1 MNSKFMKFCSI
12 VLTITL
18 LINLLPMQ
26 VLGAE
31 FNFLFSDSEDIPEKW
46 FYTNQMGDP
55 GEATIVEEI
64 VDARTEYSKEY
75 LMSNGLNM
83 IVVYPEAVHYEENN
97 EWKEIDNTLKAVGTG
112 ANASYINTAGEWT
125 VSFPQQLNSNKTVSI
140 SRDGYTL
147 NFGLAGELTIPGF
160 QEISVMS
167 TGKATDINESAQLFS
182 VDLGNLASAVIE
194 DLDLSSLRESMEY
207 PETFVESIFSQ
218 LKYNNVYGNTDIVY
232 DLSSRTVKESIVIES
247 YDAELYGYRYT
258 LNTGTMVPVL
268 EEDGSITLYAP
279 DNTEVVMS
287 MPAPYMIDKAG
298 ETSFDIEVTL
308 EPSENGYVLTYH
320 MPMDW
325 LADESRAWPVVL
337 DPIVEAG
344 TSSSNILDHFVAEY
358 YSASNS
364 SGSLMCGYYPDFGKM
379 RTFIKFSNIP
389 TLSAADVI
397 VNATLS
403 LTYLGGTTGTTTI
416 GAHKVNA
423 NWTTGSITWANKPS
437 HDNTIEDYAHV
448 GNSGRY
454 SWNITDIARGWY
466 ETQNTGVMLK
476 ALDTIENGTA
486 NNWKKFY
493 SVDYSIYNTERW
505 PSLIIQYRNA
515 SGIESYWDYTAHG
528 AGRAGTG
535 YINDYSGNLVWVRT
549 DLGFGGNRMPVSI
562 SHIYNSNYVTDS
574 SVVDYGV
581 GSGWRTNYNQRA
593 YKPSGASY
601 YIWEDGDGTKHYFYP
616 NSDNSAYVDEDGL
629 ELTLT
634 VESSCVKIADKNG
647 NTSYFDSSYGR
658 LYRTEN
664 NQEIKSDIDITYTTT
679 TGYKISTIK
688 DGVDRTYNFTYNSSG
703 LLEKITYVGKGASEI
718 SSVSYSY
725 TGNNL
730 TQITDKDS
738 KYSTFGYTNN
748 YLTSVTDVDG
758 YRLSYTYNS
767 QNRVASVTEKQVKN
781 DGSTIDGGS
790 LTITYTQNQTKFV
803 DHNGN
808 VQIMQFND
816 WGNTISIQDGEGR
829 AQYAQYA
836 LNNSADSSKSVN
848 DKTLKAN
855 QLRISSRMQN
865 TVCNFEFGGNFE
877 RGTSW
882 WTSLN
887 GSVTLS
893 SSSEQAY
900 YGSKSMKLVRTSP
913 GAISGVYGVQINVDP
928 SGLPTLTF
936 SAYVKTG
943 LGANALLAFVDQN
956 GNAFSTSE
964 VVGSDSDWTRLQ
976 VSYAPPGCETETQI
990 YPAILTTN
998 VGTVYIDCVL
1008 VESMPTASRYNLLDY
1023 GDYWG
1028 EHRLSDTNIWVKSSG
1043 MSSSDDS
1050 YDSHGN
1056 LPTSNMEVTAL
1067 SITGDPTLQKYVS
1080 QTVTQTGVAGDCYV
1094 LAGWAY
1100 GNSVPAIVNTDG
1112 TQREFGLRLIFNN
1125 TDGSTDSHFV
1135 SFSSNIPTGDH
1146 WQYAATPAVA
1156 KKAYSSITVQ
1166 VVYNYGANTVLFDG
1180 IQLFKESFGSSYD
1193 YDEDGNLKTVT
1204 DLQNTV
1210 TNYEYENNNL
1220 TSILENNKAKMRY
1233 EYDNWH
1239 NVVKAVT
1246 QTKDDSGNIVDGIV
1260 YEFEYDDYGNNTLV
1274 KVVNGSNTISTTATY
1289 TSDYNRMLT
1298 STDDLANV
1306 TTYCY
1311 NENTNVLEWVQYPN
1325 DTETSRTTYT
1335 YDSMYRMASATAAV
1349 SGLSSGTA
1357 LTASYTYTNDLL
1369 TEIETGS
1376 TTYSFS
1382 YGDFAQRS
1390 SIKIGSRT
1398 LASYAYT
1405 NDQNRYLDRLT
1416 YGNGDTVDYEYDS
1429 DGRVILE
1436 TFEDGSTVSYEY
1448 DNTGALATMTDSKTG
1463 RKTTYYYD
1471 LTDRLMKYVE
1481 SSSGYSHDV
1490 EYTYDSLN
1498 NLAKLVETINGAKH
1512 TTDYTYDYQNRLT
1525 ETRYNDLANGNDVTE
1540 EVQYDEHGR
1549 LDATIIKNNNSIVL
1563 DSWFQYDY
1571 GNSTYAYTSSLERV
1585 HISARTGYIL
1595 NIIYEHDDNGN
1606 IVSYSFSSGH
1616 SIEGSGWDTETAI
1629 RMGESYYHYD
1639 SANQLVREDNIWLGK
1654 TFVWTYDDAANITS
1668 CKEYPY
1674 IYNWKPVTG
1683 TPTKTST
1690 YTYGDSAWGDL
1701 LTAYNGVQ
1709 WDYDQIGNLT
1719 NDGTWMYTWQN
1730 GRKLASMSNG
1740 STTWNY
1746 TYDANGMRTSR
1757 TNGSTT
1763 YNYVYNGDQ
1772 LVQMTK
1778 GSDTLYFTYGA
1789 IGPTTVTWNGT
1800 TYYYALNGQGDVVG
1814 IFDSSGNCVTK
1825 YNWDNAWGYNPEPEG
1840 SMADTLGTLNP
1851 LRYRSYVYDEET
1863 ELYYLQSRYYNPEI
1877 CRFINADNYPT
1888 TGQGLTGNNMFAYCG
1903 NNPVSRKDAG
1913 GEFWNVVVGAVIGAV
1928 VNTVVSYAAA
1938 KMAGEEFSL
1947 ADAGVAF
1954 ASGAITGAVAA
1965 TGLGAI
1971 GQAVVGGAVGFG
1983 GSVLNNVLEG
1993 EDISWKS
2000 AAINGVAGF
2009 AGGLIGGNGIRKA
2022 GGKLDIAKKAL
2033 DHATSLKNTG
2043 AKMVRNTVT
2052 KNLKKAAAAYADVYA
2067 TESLITLGRFYAGA
2081 WGAAI
2086 ISKGGSQ
2093 LLN

>member
-1 MNSKFMKFCSI
+1 MNSRFMKFCSI
-12 VLTITL
+12 VLTLAL

-31 FNFLFSDSEDIPEKW
+31 LDSLQSGDKTSTNLFYMSE
-46 FYTNQMGDP
+46 MGDP
-55 GEATIVEEI
+55 GEASIVGEI
-64 VDARTEYSKEY
+64 VSERTEYSKEY

-83 IVVYPEAVHYEENN
+83 IVVYPEAVHFEKGNTWE
-97 EWKEIDNTLKAVGTG
+97 EIDNTLKTVGVG
-112 ANASYINTAGEWT
+112 SNARYTNTAGEWT
-125 VSFPQQLNSNKTVSI
+125 VSFPQQLTSNKLVTI

-147 NFGLAGELTIPGF
+147 SFGLAGELSV
-160 QEISVMS
+160 QENTDASVMALEQFE
-167 TGKATDINESAQLFS
+167 GVPGNEFELT
-182 VDLGNLASAVIE
+182 VDFGSLANAVIGE
-194 DLDLSSLRESMEY
+194 LDLTSLRESMEY
-207 PETFVESIFSQ
+207 PETFVETIFSQ
-218 LKYNNVYGNTDIVY
+218 LKYNNVYGSTDIIY
-232 DLSSRTVKESIVIES
+232 DLNAKQVKESIVIEA
-247 YDAELYGYRYT
+247 YDPTLYGYQYI
-258 LNTGTMVPVL
+258 LNTGAMVPVI
-268 EEDGSITLYAP
+268 EDDGSISLYNQ
-279 DNTEVVMS
+279 DRTEIVMT
-287 MPAPYMIDKAG
+287 MPAPYMVDSAG
-298 ETSFDIEVTL
+298 ATSYDVDVTL
-308 EPSENGYVLTYH
+308 EAEGSSYVLAYH
-320 MPMDW
+320 MPMAW
-325 LADESRAWPVVL
+325 LAEETRVWPVVL

-344 TSSSNILDHFVAEY
+344 TSTSNILDHFVTEY

-364 SGSLMCGYYPDFGKM
+364 SGSLMCGYYTDFGKM

-397 VNATLS
+397 VDATLS
-403 LTYLGGTTGTTTI
+403 LTYLGGTTGNTTI

-423 NWTTGSITWANKPS
+423 NWTTGTITWANQPS
-437 HDNTIEDYAHV
+437 HDTVIEDYVHV

-454 SWNITDIARGWY
+454 SWKITDIARGWY
-466 ETQNTGVMLK
+466 ETENTGVMLK
-476 ALDTIENGTA
+476 ALESVENGTA
-486 NNWKKFY
+486 DNWKKFY

-505 PSLIIQYRNA
+505 PSLTIQYRNA

-535 YINDYSGNLVWVRT
+535 YVNDYSGNLVWVRT

-581 GSGWRTNYNQRA
+581 GTGWRTNYNQRA

-634 VESSCVKIADKNG
+634 VESSCVKITDKNG

-658 LYRTEN
+658 LYKMEN
-664 NQEIKSDIDITYTTT
+664 NQEVKSDIDITYTTT

-836 LNNSADSSKSVN
+836 LNNNGDDSNSAN
-848 DKTLKAN
+848 DNTIKAN

-865 TVCNFEFGGNFE
+865 TVCNMEFGGNFE
-877 RGTSW
+877 KGTSW
-882 WTSLN
+882 WTSIN
-887 GSVTLS
+887 GSVVLS

-900 YGSKSMKLVRTSP
+900 YGSKSMKLVRTTA
-913 GAISGVYGVQINVDP
+913 GAISGIYGCPIVVE
-928 SGLPTLTF
+928 SHGCPTLTF

-943 LGANALLAFVDQN
+943 AGANVMLGFGDEN
-956 GNAFSTSE
+956 GNVFALSE
-964 VVGSDSDWTRLQ
+964 VVSSNSDWTRLQ
-976 VSYAPPGCETETQI
+976 VSYAPPGTEEMT
-990 YPAILTTN
+990 YVHPVILTTN
-998 VGTVYIDCVL
+998 AGTVYVDCVQL
-1008 VESMPTASRYNLLDY
+1008 ESMPTASRFNLVDY
-1023 GDYWG
+1023 GDHWG
-1028 EHRLSDTNIWVKSSG
+1028 EYFLSEINAWTKSSG
-1043 MSSSDDS
+1043 MTDNDDT

-1080 QTVTQTGVAGDCYV
+1080 QTITQTGVAGDCYV

-1180 IQLFKESFGSSYD
+1180 IQLYKESFGSSYD
-1193 YDEDGNLKTVT
+1193 YDEKGNLKTVT
-1204 DLQNTV
+1204 DLQNSV
-1210 TNYEYENNNL
+1210 TDYEYDTNSNL

-1233 EYDNWH
+1233 EYDSWH
-1239 NVVKAVT
+1239 NVIKAVT

-1298 STDDLANV
+1298 STDDLADV

-1335 YDSMYRMASATAAV
+1335 YDSMYRMATATAAV

-1390 SIKIGSRT
+1390 SIQIGSRM
-1398 LASYAYT
+1398 LASYTYT
-1405 NDQNRYLDRLT
+1405 NDQNRYLDKLT
-1416 YGNGDTVDYEYDS
+1416 YGNGDTVEYEYDN

-1436 TFEDGSTVSYEY
+1436 TFEDGSVSYEY

-1481 SSSGYSHDV
+1481 SGSGYSHDV

-1498 NLAKLVETINGAKH
+1498 NLTKLVETINGVEH
-1512 TTDYTYDYQNRLT
+1512 TTSYTYDYENRLT
-1525 ETRYNDLANGNDVTE
+1525 GTSYGSINEEIEYDDYGRMYVTRMKNDGTFVI
-1540 EVQYDEHGR
+1540 G
-1549 LDATIIKNNNSIVL
+1549 
-1563 DSWFQYDY
+1563 SWFQYTY
-1571 GNSTYAYTSSLERV
+1571 GNSATADTSRLGGLQVSGA
-1585 HISARTGYIL
+1585 SGYIL
-1595 NIIYEHDDNGN
+1595 NSYYSYDNNGN
-1606 IVSYSFSSGH
+1606 ITRYNMTG
-1616 SIEGSGWDTETAI
+1616 GSDMEWMSLNTDDPV
-1629 RMGESYYHYD
+1629 RMGETYYHYD
-1639 SANQLVREDNIWLGK
+1639 TANQLVREDNMWLGK
-1654 TFVWTYDDAANITS
+1654 TFVWTYDDAGNITS
-1668 CKEYPY
+1668 CKEYAY
-1674 IYNWKPVTG
+1674 INNWEDVTG
-1683 TPTKTST
+1683 TPTKTNT

-1709 WDYDQIGNLT
+1709 WSYDQIGNLT
-1719 NDGTWMYTWQN
+1719 NDGTWTYTWQN
-1730 GRKLASMSNG
+1730 GRELASMTNG
-1740 STTWNY
+1740 SVTWNY

-1757 TNGSTT
+1757 SNGSIA

-1800 TYYYALNGQGDVVG
+1800 TYYYAVNAQGDVMG
-1814 IFDSSGNCVTK
+1814 IFDGSGNCVVT

-1863 ELYYLQSRYYNPEI
+1863 ELYYLQSRYYDPEI
-1877 CRFINADNYPT
+1877 CRFINADVYPS
-1888 TGQGLTGNNMFAYCG
+1888 TGQGLTGNNMFSYCG
-1903 NNPVSRKDAG
+1903 NNPTSRKDDG
-1913 GEFWNVVVGAVIGAV
+1913 GKFWNIVIGAAVGAVVSAVTTAIDTYTTTGSIDWGKVGISAAVGAV
-1928 VNTVVSYAAA
+1928 
-1938 KMAGEEFSL
+1938 
-1947 ADAGVAF
+1947 
-1954 ASGAITGAVAA
+1954 SGGVAA
-1965 TGLGAI
+1965 TGLGTIAQAAISAGASAI
-1971 GQAVVGGAVGFG
+1971 GSVATDLYDRSKDPNAGKITWKEVGGIATRAIG
-1983 GSVLNNVLEG
+1983 
-1993 EDISWKS
+1993 S
-2000 AAINGVAGF
+2000 AAIGFGSSVFGTAAGKIVSGGIEAKGASMVF
-2009 AGGLIGGNGIRKA
+2009 KGKIGAGCWTKAQARNMVSQGKVLINTARGLSSVVGT
-2022 GGKLDIAKKAL
+2022 LFTWPTSTAL
-2033 DHATSLKNTG
+2033 SLG
-2043 AKMVRNTVT
+2043 
-2052 KNLKKAAAAYADVYA
+2052 L
-2067 TESLITLGRFYAGA
+2067 
-2081 WGAAI
+2081 
-2086 ISKGGSQ
+2086 SK
-2093 LLN
+2093 